1 MSTPRHRLGTLWL
14 ARGNT
19 AVSVLQKPDSG
30 LPLLWPYLPGP
41 QALLPT
47 AGSTRGIGLARHVQP
62 ALVVLSFVPADGGE
76 VPGHTLHP

>member
-1 MSTPRHRLGTLWL
+1 MSTPRRRLGTLWL
-14 ARGNT
+14 ARGNA
-19 AVSVLQKPDSG
+19 AVSVLQKPDYS
-30 LPLLWPYLPGP
+30 LPLLCPDLPGP

-47 AGSTRGIGLARHVQP
+47 AGPTRGTGLACHVRP